1 MEIQFDQSGRI
12 SGAAIR
18 TYLLERSRVCQVSD
32 AERNYHCFYM
42 LCAAPEEVSCCSFV
56 FSEMFLGKDRGSAKI
71 IWCVILL
78 FSSIILVEIHLNFNQ
93 NKKDDLMPI
102 PSECM
107 LKVKVNAMSP
117 SLTLDFRGN
126 SSLIANLPISLIWLF
141 KSILKSCCPGII
153 VHFLT
158 LSISL
163 DIVFD
168 LSRWYIILYNFSAK
182 LVPWYSISLKLY
194 YLLVSLVSYDRL
206 FPNATIRL

>member
-1 MEIQFDQSGRI
+1 VEIQFDQSGRI

-56 FSEMFLGKDRGSAKI
+56 FSETFLGKDRGSAKI

-78 FSSIILVEIHLNFNQ
+78 FSSILLVEIHLNFNQ

-117 SLTLDFRGN
+117 SVTLDFRGN

-141 KSILKSCCPGII
+141 KSILKSCCPGIV

-158 LSISL
+158 LYKLGYCVWFVTLIHHP
-163 DIVFD
+163 
-168 LSRWYIILYNFSAK
+168 LYNFSAK
-182 LVPWYSISLKLY
+182 LVPGYSICLKLY

>member
-1 MEIQFDQSGRI
+1 
-12 SGAAIR
+12 
-18 TYLLERSRVCQVSD
+18 
-32 AERNYHCFYM
+32 
-42 LCAAPEEVSCCSFV
+42 
-56 FSEMFLGKDRGSAKI
+56 MFLGKDRGSAKI

-117 SLTLDFRGN
+117 SVTLDFRGN
-126 SSLIANLPISLIWLF
+126 SSLIANLPISLRWLF